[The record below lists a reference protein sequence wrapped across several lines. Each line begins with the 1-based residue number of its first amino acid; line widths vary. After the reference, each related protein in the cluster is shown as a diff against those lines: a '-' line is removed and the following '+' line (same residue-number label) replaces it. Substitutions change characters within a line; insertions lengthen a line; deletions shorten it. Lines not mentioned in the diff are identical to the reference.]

1 MRQKK
6 IGSPKYV
13 YNINIYIKW
22 YVICSYRCRNKPLEE
37 HIVFARLEAL
47 VEGRDDIVALVDVN
61 LLQNT

>member
-1 MRQKK
+1 MFTILTFIHVYVHK
-6 IGSPKYV
+6 ILTL
-13 YNINIYIKW
+13 
-22 YVICSYRCRNKPLEE
+22 CSYRCRNKPFEE